1 MTVREDLQDWFM
13 HLIKRV
19 FLFLF
24 LLLPSVLFADAIM
37 LSRAMRAP
45 TIAEVFVEKEAVRV
59 ELEFSLGDIEAFRN
73 LLPDEIYV
81 RVTGASE
88 SWAQRIERF
97 FREDLVIEADG
108 EVIPGMLRFIEPRK
122 RLIRDDITGEP
133 LPGQEVAEDIIFA
146 ELIYPFKGQPQVLSI
161 KPPTDKERGFVSATI
176 GLMTYHMGLPVM
188 DFRYLGSKEILKLDW
203 SDPWYSQFENKN
215 LWRQY
220 NEPISAFLYAE
231 PFETRVEVIVRP
243 KDIQQWHDLGIRG
256 LEKLPVELQP
266 GLKEQITEFLLTQM
280 ELTVDGEKVVP
291 QLQRINFLK
300 RTLKSSIVIDPPEE
314 LDAISATLGVIYS
327 VPTESLP
334 QEAALTWNLFSPKM
348 QVVRAACT
356 DEAGPLPYKLMPD
369 DNVLV
374 WKNFLKN
381 PTIPMIKA
389 VPPPITSKL
398 FRIPVGTVLCL
409 IILFPLMRTLHREK
423 GKRTA
428 FAGGAVLLGCA
439 VFIYPFFSF
448 GISVPTRPGL
458 SDEAATEVVSG
469 LLKNVYT
476 SFDFRDEN
484 TIYDALDQ
492 SLVGDLLSE
501 VYLQT
506 KKSLELA
513 SQGGA
518 SVKVKSVALEQADFE
533 PMENGFRANCT
544 WDVLGSVGHW
554 GHIHQRI
561 NRYTAELDIQPVE
574 GQWKITGLEIL
585 EEQRIK

>member
-1 MTVREDLQDWFM
+1 M
-13 HLIKRV
+13 HLIKRGS
-19 FLFLF
+19 LFLF
-24 LLLPSVLFADAIM
+24 LLLPSALFADAIM
-37 LSRAMRAP
+37 ITRAMTAS
-45 TIAEVFVEKEAVRV
+45 TIAEVYIEKDAVRV
-59 ELEFSLGDIEAFRN
+59 ELEIGMGDIPAFKN
-73 LLPDEIYV
+73 ILPDAIYDKL
-81 RVTGASE
+81 GNDPSPI
-88 SWAQRIERF
+88 AQRLELF
-97 FREDLVIEADG
+97 FREDFVIEAGG
-108 EVIPGMLRFIEPRK
+108 EPLRGGVLQMEPRK
-122 RLIRDDITGEP
+122 RLKRDNITGEP
-133 LPGQEVAEDIIFA
+133 LPNQGEGQDILFV
-146 ELIYPFKGQPQVLSI
+146 ELVYPMEGKPKTLSI
-161 KPPTDKERGFVSATI
+161 QPPTNQDRGLVSVTV
-176 GLMTYHMGLPVM
+176 GLMTYHLGLPIM
-188 DFRYLGSKEILKLDW
+188 DFRYLGLKETIQLDW
-203 SDPWYSQFENKN
+203 EDPWYSRFENKN

-266 GLKEQITEFLLTQM
+266 GLKEQIAAFLLTQM

-348 QVVRAACT
+348 QVVRAAAT

-409 IILFPLMRTLHREK
+409 IILIPLMRTLHREK
-423 GKRTA
+423 GKRSA
-428 FAGGAVLLGCA
+428 FAGGAALLGCA
-439 VFIYPFFSF
+439 VFIYPFLSF
-448 GISVPTRPGL
+448 TVPLSVKPKL
-458 SDEAATEVVSG
+458 SDTAATEVVSG

-492 SLVGDLLSE
+492 SLVGDLLTD
-501 VYLQT
+501 VYLET
-506 KKSLELA
+506 KKSLVLQ

-518 SVKVKSVALEQADFE
+518 QVKVKAVSLEQADFK
-533 PMENGFRANCT
+533 PLGKDDGFSVRCT
-544 WDVLGSVGHW
+544 WNVMGSVGHW
-554 GHIHQRI
+554 GHIHQRT
-561 NRYTAELDIQPVE
+561 NRYDAELSIQPID
-574 GQWKITGLEIL
+574 GQWKITRLEVL
-585 EEQRIK
+585 QEQRVN